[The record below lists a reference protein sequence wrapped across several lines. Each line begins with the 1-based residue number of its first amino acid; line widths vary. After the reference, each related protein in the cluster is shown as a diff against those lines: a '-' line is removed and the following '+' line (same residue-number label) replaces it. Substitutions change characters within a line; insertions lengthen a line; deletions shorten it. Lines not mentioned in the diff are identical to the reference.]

1 MTEFLLQYLWN
12 YKLFNTAS
20 FKDLDGKS
28 IEILDFGIWNKDAG
42 ADFQMAK
49 IRIEGIDFLGN
60 IELHL
65 KSSDWDL
72 HRHSE
77 DREYQ
82 NVILHIVFN
91 HYKDVEFLKT
101 RNIPTIELKNYIKRE
116 IIEKYQNIQK
126 SDFVP
131 CQDLFLKRLH
141 SAYFHKKNIL
151 AKLEE
156 KAQEFES
163 RLEASKNDYEAVLF
177 HQLAYGFGLKVNS
190 HIFRDLAESVP
201 FSMIRKIS
209 HYQLQMEALFYGKSG
224 WLHQVE
230 DSQME
235 LWKREYEFLRQKFQL
250 NEVVFSPKFLRLMPP
265 SFPTIRFSQLANLY
279 YRHQNLFSKIMGAN
293 SYESIFQIFEGV
305 NASEYW
311 DTHFN
316 FGKISSKKSPKKL
329 TKEFINNLIIN
340 IVLPIKYAYQRQD
353 KKLIRRVLK
362 IYRQIPAENNEIIRR
377 WKIQGIEFQN
387 ALETQSCLH
396 QYKVWQKENR

>member
-91 HYKDVEFLKT
+91 HDKDVEFLKT

-131 CQDLFLKRLH
+131 CQDLFLKRLQ

-201 FSMIRKIS
+201 FSMIRKIA

-279 YRHQNLFSKIMGAN
+279 YRHQNLFSKIMGTN

-387 ALETQSCLH
+387 ALETQSCLY

>member
-91 HYKDVEFLKT
+91 HDKDVEFLKT

-131 CQDLFLKRLH
+131 CQDLFLKRLQ

-250 NEVVFSPKFLRLMPP
+250 NEINFPAQFLRLMPA
-265 SFPTIRFSQLANLY
+265 SFPTIRLSQLAILY
-279 YRHQNLFSKIMGAN
+279 HTHQNLFSKIIHAKN
-293 SYESIFQIFEGV
+293 TQELKAIFQNITTTP
-305 NASEYW
+305 YW
-311 DTHFN
+311 ENHFI
-316 FGKISSKKSPKKL
+316 FGKETSQKRKKTLSSDFIDIILINAIFPIIYTYHKNESNILDKMYTFYKSLKPEKNSIIKKWK
-329 TKEFINNLIIN
+329 NLGADI
-340 IVLPIKYAYQRQD
+340 
-353 KKLIRRVLK
+353 
-362 IYRQIPAENNEIIRR
+362 
-377 WKIQGIEFQN
+377 
-387 ALETQSCLH
+387 
-396 QYKVWQKENR
+396 

>member
-1 MTEFLLQYLWN
+1 M
-12 YKLFNTAS
+12 
-20 FKDLDGKS
+20 
-28 IEILDFGIWNKDAG
+28 
-42 ADFQMAK
+42 
-49 IRIEGIDFLGN
+49 
-60 IELHL
+60 
-65 KSSDWDL
+65 
-72 HRHSE
+72 
-77 DREYQ
+77 
-82 NVILHIVFN
+82 
-91 HYKDVEFLKT
+91 
-101 RNIPTIELKNYIKRE
+101 
-116 IIEKYQNIQK
+116 
-126 SDFVP
+126 
-131 CQDLFLKRLH
+131 
-141 SAYFHKKNIL
+141 

-201 FSMIRKIS
+201 FSMIRKIA

-387 ALETQSCLH
+387 ALETQSCLY